1 MRQKE
6 YVTNCCSLC
15 ILTEQ
20 YLVVLSVYIDSTMLQ
35 VLIFSQM
42 TKMLDLI
49 EDYCYVREHKYC
61 RLDGQTDLNSRR
73 EQVYIISQEVINL

>member
-1 MRQKE
+1 M
-6 YVTNCCSLC
+6 

-20 YLVVLSVYIDSTMLQ
+20 YPVVLSVYIDSTMLQ

-49 EDYCYVREHKYC
+49 EHYCYVREHKYC

-73 EQVYIISQEVINL
+73 EQVDIISQEVINL

>member
-1 MRQKE
+1 M
-6 YVTNCCSLC
+6 
-15 ILTEQ
+15 
-20 YLVVLSVYIDSTMLQ
+20 YIDSTMLQ

-73 EQVYIISQEVINL
+73 EQVSITSQEVINL